1 MRSTLALVTPPA
13 SEPVS
18 LPDARAWCRLDDDP
32 TTNLTLAQLIAA
44 ARSAAEE
51 YLRRSLV
58 TQTWKLT
65 LDASYSRGYDLP
77 EGVYDLPVTALY
89 GSLPNTIDLP
99 RGPVSAITSV
109 TTYDLANASS
119 VYDPSNYRVDASG
132 ARLILNSG
140 AVWPG
145 SLRPQGGTEI
155 VYVAGYGTASQVPQ
169 PIKTGILIHVASLYE
184 QRGNCEDAMDLPPG
198 SKQLYT
204 PYRIMGD
211 RRG

>member
-13 SEPVS
+13 TEPVT
-18 LPDARAWCRLDDDP
+18 LAEAKAWARIDGMDDD
-32 TTNLTLAQLIAA
+32 TILASLIGA
-44 ARSAAEE
+44 ARGAAEE
-51 YLRRSLV
+51 FLRRSLI

-65 LDASYSRGYDLP
+65 LDMSCSRGYDLP

-89 GSLPNTIDLP
+89 GALPHTLGLP
-99 RGPVSAITSV
+99 KGPVSAITSV
-109 TTYDLANASS
+109 TTYDLSNASS
-119 VYDPSNYRVDASG
+119 VFDPTNYRVDAAG

-145 SLRPQGGTEI
+145 GLRPQGGTEI
-155 VYVAGYGTASQVPQ
+155 VYVAGYGTAANVPQ
-169 PIKTGILIHVASLYE
+169 PIKTGILIHVASLFE

-198 SKQLYT
+198 TKQLYN